1 MGGAEFSNPHN
12 MVGYVFDEIDRRDD
26 VVCPEVVG
34 DNESGKD
41 KQHMPDLKN
50 IGSIKF
56 SWTHDGVEKREAGVA
71 LFRNMCGKGNGAHGH
86 EWHFFDTYHSG
97 RLPRTDALNHV
108 ESDLVGFPVWG
119 KGMERKSRLV
129 ITDPDRAHPPCA
141 LNSMLKEAIP
151 SIKSIK
157 EMLGARGLPKSGNKT
172 TLMQRLEEAE
182 MNDNEDDEASDGAV
196 EAKADDGEM
205 AADNEEGRDGG
216 ADEESASNSKKHTR
230 RQTPQSRYTTVFDQ
244 PPDGECVPSCLQLK
258 SWVYV
263 AFKGAGVCRG
273 LVIKVPRKSG
283 KKGATTGKYDVC
295 FNEKGQAEAYAF
307 TAPFL
312 RFTRAEAEEDLREAE
327 HDEDEERD
335 EEGDQPDASSD
346 KSD

>member
-1 MGGAEFSNPHN
+1 
-12 MVGYVFDEIDRRDD
+12 
-26 VVCPEVVG
+26 
-34 DNESGKD
+34 
-41 KQHMPDLKN
+41 
-50 IGSIKF
+50 
-56 SWTHDGVEKREAGVA
+56 
-71 LFRNMCGKGNGAHGH
+71 
-86 EWHFFDTYHSG
+86 
-97 RLPRTDALNHV
+97 
-108 ESDLVGFPVWG
+108 
-119 KGMERKSRLV
+119 
-129 ITDPDRAHPPCA
+129 
-141 LNSMLKEAIP
+141 
-151 SIKSIK
+151 
-157 EMLGARGLPKSGNKT
+157 
-172 TLMQRLEEAE
+172 
-182 MNDNEDDEASDGAV
+182 MNDNEDDEASDGAM